1 MATWL
6 SSWLWQGSRRLV
18 PFASHTSENI
28 TCPHFSYG
36 LQWEGKSSVRELGTH
51 RQWWYPS
58 TRHDNKTDPRV
69 TADSGPPDHLPN
81 QVQAHASERDTC
93 LACVSEFLSLPV
105 KSNLA
110 CIPNN
115 ITIYFFEMC
124 IWLRYYVRVYKKCFL
139 QFYNSMS
146 PSHPPLKFISFL
158 SKPVVP
164 TNPTIIK
171 HNHTASHDCNCFLST
186 SGQKAKNFWSPAFL
200 SALYQVC
207 SKAHLLSV

>member
-1 MATWL
+1 MISPPGGPLGLVTPRAPGHSL
-6 SSWLWQGSRRLV
+6 LWIAVWPEEFSIQGQRGCVLG
-18 PFASHTSENI
+18 PENI
-28 TCPHFSYG
+28 TCPHFSYR
-36 LQWEGKSSVRELGTH
+36 LRREGKSSVRELGTH
-51 RQWWYPS
+51 RQWWYNS
-58 TRHDNKTDPRV
+58 TRQDNKTDPRV

-81 QVQAHASERDTC
+81 QVQAHATERDTC
-93 LACVSEFLSLPV
+93 LAWVSEFLSLPV

-146 PSHPPLKFISFL
+146 PSPPPLKFISFL

-171 HNHTASHDCNCFLST
+171 HNHAVSHDCNF
-186 SGQKAKNFWSPAFL
+186 FF
-200 SALYQVC
+200 
-207 SKAHLLSV
+207 